1 MKHGLLYKSI
11 IGTLVLSMG
20 MGSFPASVGAWRLSR
35 QLGDVYQASV
45 ASSLQHESSLQAEEP
60 DKGSDSSEE
69 GLAAASAGV
78 PAPYEQAADPV
89 DPVDMGVYA
98 NQGDAQPVMA
108 RTTLGDSAATGDTA
122 ADGADAAC
130 AQELS
135 EASEESAAEGAASL
149 PGATVVQEADGARG
163 EIVVADRAVVDALG
177 GRDFAGQVVKEIGG
191 KKYILIGNEQQLRA
205 IGSGKRA
212 YTAVYQA
219 IYVAFKGW
227 EVDKDKDGNPIMLY
241 GGDADLLA
249 SQNGKKDYTLGEIDK
264 ADGGALE
271 TVGRC
276 GVNQNTGDI
285 DPNMDIEDSGASYDA
300 DANYIIFRDIDLAGA
315 AWKPLMFS
323 GTMLGATAEAPQV
336 VGSLWQR
343 FDTSLPGVPAVS
355 PAGRPVISNVEIVQ
369 KGELSIAEQ
378 SGVGF
383 FGTISSNYHN
393 ESIFERPDR
402 TTVRNI
408 VLDGVKV
415 DNGFTGVHV
424 DETLVSAL
432 VGALGKLLGGLLD
445 LILGPILA
453 LLGLPNLGKLVSNLL
468 DIRKAAPDSLATGSF
483 AGRVVGDVEI
493 ADCEVRNVSV
503 ASGHNYTGGFV
514 GYVQGETIYGKISG
528 LLKDLVTLLSGI
540 LNLVPGL
547 GLGDVITLLLD
558 SNIIDAKSLIPVDY
572 LNPVLAGCAVR
583 DFTRGESIGATDK
596 DYAGGFAGSLTGSI
610 AQGCT
615 VSSVNP
621 YTVRGRLYVGGFAGL
636 MRNDIMKG
644 ALKEVGIELV
654 RVAQPQSATFGC
666 ELSVDVTV
674 EAASYA
680 GGFAGAMA
688 NSYAVDTTMAGAM
701 AVRATGHEENKNN
714 VRSIKALA
722 GGFTGIA
729 SVGWATDL
737 GAAEDRN
744 GDLLAGVN
752 GLLTGLLTGDPEARQ
767 NLLSL
772 VGVEESQILGV
783 SMTGAYTV
791 ESANDYAGGLVGRGH
806 GAVIAAS
813 DEAHLKDIRLWLHK
827 TVAYQVTNSPVV
839 LEGLRSVRAE

>member
-35 QLGDVYQASV
+35 QLDDVYQASV
-45 ASSLQHESSLQAEEP
+45 ASFLQHESGLQAEEP

-78 PAPYEQAADPV
+78 SAPYGQASDPV
-89 DPVDMGVYA
+89 DPVDMGIYA
-98 NQGDAQPVMA
+98 NQGDVQPVMA
-108 RTTLGDSAATGDTA
+108 RTTLTVSTATGDTA
-122 ADGADAAC
+122 ADGADVAC
-130 AQELS
+130 AQEPS

-149 PGATVVQEADGARG
+149 PGATVVQEADGAHG

-191 KKYILIGNEQQLRA
+191 RKYILIGNEQQLRA

-212 YTAVYQA
+212 YTAVYKA

-249 SQNGKKDYTLGEIDK
+249 SQNGKKDYALGEIDK
-264 ADGGALE
+264 ADGGTLE

-276 GVNQNTGDI
+276 GVNQNTGEI
-285 DPNMDIEDSGASYDA
+285 DPNMDIEDSGVSYAA

-343 FDTSLPGVPAVS
+343 FDTSLPGAPAVS

-369 KGELSIAEQ
+369 KGELSIVEQ

-383 FGTISSNYHN
+383 FGTIASNYHN

-445 LILGPILA
+445 IILGP
-453 LLGLPNLGKLVSNLL
+453 
-468 DIRKAAPDSLATGSF
+468 
-483 AGRVVGDVEI
+483 
-493 ADCEVRNVSV
+493 
-503 ASGHNYTGGFV
+503 H
-514 GYVQGETIYGKISG
+514 
-528 LLKDLVTLLSGI
+528 SGI
-540 LNLVPGL
+540 AGPSESGQARVQPAGYPCGGSDVPG
-547 GLGDVITLLLD
+547 DR
-558 SNIIDAKSLIPVDY
+558 
-572 LNPVLAGCAVR
+572 C
-583 DFTRGESIGATDK
+583 
-596 DYAGGFAGSLTGSI
+596 
-610 AQGCT
+610 
-615 VSSVNP
+615 
-621 YTVRGRLYVGGFAGL
+621 VRGPRGGRCRGRGLRGAQRFDSEHQRVCRRLRGLCAG
-636 MRNDIMKG
+636 RNDI
-644 ALKEVGIELV
+644 
-654 RVAQPQSATFGC
+654 
-666 ELSVDVTV
+666 
-674 EAASYA
+674 
-680 GGFAGAMA
+680 
-688 NSYAVDTTMAGAM
+688 
-701 AVRATGHEENKNN
+701 
-714 VRSIKALA
+714 
-722 GGFTGIA
+722 
-729 SVGWATDL
+729 
-737 GAAEDRN
+737 
-744 GDLLAGVN
+744 
-752 GLLTGLLTGDPEARQ
+752 
-767 NLLSL
+767 
-772 VGVEESQILGV
+772 
-783 SMTGAYTV
+783 
-791 ESANDYAGGLVGRGH
+791 
-806 GAVIAAS
+806 
-813 DEAHLKDIRLWLHK
+813 
-827 TVAYQVTNSPVV
+827 
-839 LEGLRSVRAE
+839 